1 MTDATIDLAWQD
13 RVAVITLERREKR
26 NALDA
31 AMCDRLREAVG
42 AALDG
47 GARALVLTGGGTCFC
62 AGADLDAVA
71 APEFHAAHAA
81 VLRALAEAPVPVI
94 AAVNGPAIGAGT
106 QLAIAAD
113 LRVAAP
119 EAVFALPTARLG
131 LAVDPWTIRRFAQL
145 AGGGAA
151 RAVLLGCARLDVEEA
166 HRRGLV
172 DRLGGRDV
180 ALAWAA
186 EVAELAPLTLS
197 YSKLVLDGAPA
208 GDAELDAYAAC
219 WSSADATEGLRARSE
234 RRPPRFTGR

>member
-1 MTDATIDLAWQD
+1 MTDVMVDLAWHE

-26 NALDA
+26 NALNTEL
-31 AMCDRLREAVG
+31 CDRLREAVG
-42 AALDG
+42 SALDG

-62 AGADLDAVA
+62 AGADLDMVA

-81 VLRALAEAPVPVI
+81 VLRAVSEAPVPVI

-119 EAVFALPTARLG
+119 DAVFALPTARLG

-166 HRRGLV
+166 RRCGLV
-172 DRLGGRDV
+172 DRVGGLDD

-197 YSKLVLDGAPA
+197 YSKLVLDGTAA
-208 GDAELDAYAAC
+208 GDVELDRYAAC
-219 WSSADATEGLRARSE
+219 WSSADVGEGLRARAE
-234 RRPPRFTGR
+234 RRPARFTGR

>member
-1 MTDATIDLAWQD
+1 MSGGMVELAWHEQ
-13 RVAVITLERREKR
+13 VAVLTLERREKR
-26 NALDA
+26 NALNA
-31 AMCDRLREAVG
+31 QLCDRLREAVG
-42 AALDG
+42 AAIDG
-47 GARALVLTGGGTCFC
+47 GARVLVLTGGGTCFC

-71 APEFHAAHAA
+71 APEFHTAHAA
-81 VLRALAEAPVPVI
+81 VLRAVAEAPVPVI

-113 LRVAAP
+113 LRVAGP

-131 LAVDPWTIRRFAQL
+131 LAVDPWTIRRFTQL

-166 HRRGLV
+166 RRCGLV
-172 DRLGGRDV
+172 DRLGDLDA

-186 EVAELAPLTLS
+186 EVADLAPLTLA
-197 YSKLVLDGAPA
+197 YSKLVLDGASP
-208 GDAELDAYAAC
+208 DTELDAYATC
-219 WSSADATEGLRARSE
+219 WSSADAAEGLRARRE